1 MHLIEKQFGIT
12 AICRGTEVKLSGE
25 EDGVL
30 KAEKTISAM
39 LMLLEN
45 GTPQFIHVIKNWLA
59 DANDSPSTRPQRPPS
74 DKRSK

>member
-1 MHLIEKQFGIT
+1 MVSSKEPGDRREQEQRTRNQLH
-12 AICRGTEVKLSGE
+12 R
-25 EDGVL
+25 
-30 KAEKTISAM
+30 
-39 LMLLEN
+39 LLEN